1 MNERLK
7 LISGKEQLVLGPID
21 GQETLAGA
29 TNAFRYIDSNFEHW
43 NCDVPGRPTKE
54 TPVQVYEMVGDS
66 TFQEM
71 FGGFGV
77 GLDRLALTQAQVKLF
92 VLRYPGWLKRGGNGT
107 FFLFNAGEDF
117 FVAVTYLFSDGRL
130 GVRVRRLSLDRVF
143 RAKKR
148 HRLVLKSLVRAPHRS
163 IRAALSS
170 VGRPLTKF
178 SLAALFRPVS
188 K

>member
-7 LISGKEQLVLGPID
+7 LISGKEHLVLRPID

-29 TNAFRYIDSNFEHW
+29 TEAFRYIDSNFEHW

-77 GLDRLALTQAQVKLF
+77 ALDRLALTQAQVKQF
-92 VLRYPGWLKRGGNGT
+92 VQRYPGWLKKGGNGT
-107 FFLFNAGEDF
+107 FFLFNAGDEF
-117 FVAVTYLFSDGRL
+117 FVAAMYLFSDGRL
-130 GVRVRRLSLDRVF
+130 GARVRRLTLERVF
-143 RAKKR
+143 RAKKH
-148 HRLVLKSLVRAPHRS
+148 HRLVLKSLTE
-163 IRAALSS
+163 ALRTDRFELRCL
-170 VGRPLTKF
+170 RPK
-178 SLAALFRPVS
+178 
-188 K
+188 